1 MSMDKMEKLLKIED
15 LAEIMWISPKSLR
28 RNITVFPDRV
38 PPFLRTAPG
47 SNGHIR
53 FRPEVVREWFQI
65 MEDSVQK
72 HRVPGSPAA
81 ERCGNISKR
90 RAGRP
95 TKAETLARQRQQ
107 EGGTR

>member
-15 LAEIMWISPKSLR
+15 LAELMGISPKSLR
-28 RNITVFPDRV
+28 RNVTVYPDRV

-53 FRPEVVREWFQI
+53 FRPEVVREWLKI
-65 MEDSVQK
+65 MEDNVQK
-72 HRVPGSPAA
+72 HRTPGSLAA
-81 ERCGNISKR
+81 ERCGNKR

-95 TKAETLARQRQQ
+95 TKAESLAREGQ
-107 EGGTR
+107 EGAQ

>member
-1 MSMDKMEKLLKIED
+1 MSTEKMEKLLTIED
-15 LAEIMWISPKSLR
+15 LAEIMGISPHSLR
-28 RNITVFPDRV
+28 RNVTVYPDRV

-72 HRVPGSPAA
+72 HRTPGSPAA

-90 RAGRP
+90 GVGRP
-95 TKAETLARQRQQ
+95 RKAESLARQGQ
-107 EGGTR
+107 EGAQ